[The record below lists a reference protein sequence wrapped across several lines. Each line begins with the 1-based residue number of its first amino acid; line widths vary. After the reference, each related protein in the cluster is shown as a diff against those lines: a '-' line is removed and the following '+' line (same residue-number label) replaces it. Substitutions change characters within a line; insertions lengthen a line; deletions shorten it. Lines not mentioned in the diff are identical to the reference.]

1 MAIQLISGASSDILT
16 IDPASKAARVTLY
29 GPDGEPRAFISNRD
43 RGIADVRVQQSATTG
58 APAVVWAIRSVTTA
72 RVVYVSKLW
81 LQLYQS
87 GTGAA
92 TELWY
97 ELIKG
102 TGCTGIS
109 NGSTV
114 TPLRKRT
121 LLVNPDVEVK
131 VLDTGLTL
139 TGVTLGSAF
148 FNCLWPR
155 ITHSATATANSASN
169 PFVLDFGDE
178 PIELALN
185 EVLAIRTVNTAV
197 VGDGIIGGCE
207 FHGG

>member
-1 MAIQLISGASSDILT
+1 
-16 IDPASKAARVTLY
+16 
-29 GPDGEPRAFISNRD
+29 
-43 RGIADVRVQQSATTG
+43 VQQSATTG
-58 APAVVWAIRSVTTA
+58 APAVVWALRSSTSS
-72 RVVYVSKLW
+72 RVLYVRKLW

-92 TELWY
+92 SELWY

-102 TGCTGIS
+102 TGCTAIS
-109 NGSTV
+109 NGSAV

-121 LLVNPDVEVK
+121 AYTNPDVEVK

-139 TGVTLGSAF
+139 TGVTLGGAF

-155 ITHSATATANSASN
+155 ITHSATATANSAST
-169 PFVLDFGDE
+169 PFVLDFGDQ
-178 PIELALN
+178 PIELEQD

-207 FHGG
+207 FSGG